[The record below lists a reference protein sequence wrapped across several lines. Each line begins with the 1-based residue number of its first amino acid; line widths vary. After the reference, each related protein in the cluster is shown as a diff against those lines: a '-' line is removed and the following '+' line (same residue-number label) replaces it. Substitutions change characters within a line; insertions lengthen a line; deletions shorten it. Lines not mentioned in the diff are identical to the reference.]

1 MNRPDRPTEDDE
13 RLITRLAAL
22 AREADPPPP
31 DLYEL
36 GRATFELYRIDD
48 ELAELMTDS
57 RLDSHAV
64 RAGTA
69 DVRLLSFE
77 SAGTSLEIQI
87 TGSGATRSVLGQ
99 LVGPQVPGPG
109 RAFLHRPSGSPAQSS
124 AVDAF
129 GRFQFPKAPA
139 SRFRIRVEVAGS
151 PSISTGW
158 LTP

>member
-13 RLITRLAAL
+13 RLISRLAAL
-22 AREADPPPP
+22 AREADPAPP

-36 GRATFELYRIDD
+36 GRATFQLHRIDD
-48 ELAELMTDS
+48 ELAELVADSWLDS
-57 RLDSHAV
+57 RAV

-77 SAGTSLEIQI
+77 GPGASLELQI
-87 TGSGATRSVLGQ
+87 TGDGATRSVLGQ
-99 LVGPQVPGPG
+99 LLGPPGSRSG
-109 RAFLHRPSGSPAQSS
+109 RAFLHRPDVAAAQSS
-124 AVDAF
+124 AVDEY

-139 SRFRIRVEVAGS
+139 SLFRIRVEPAGW
-151 PSISTGW
+151 PSISTAW